1 MKRIF
6 NLNQLGYNLSLTE
19 FSFLTFLKIIFVIL
33 FILLNLG
40 LLYSEYL
47 DNKNKEKSEYLKCG
61 ASGDTKIILNLLI
74 LAAGSYSAYITIINE
89 SIDNNILDEYK
100 KKKFSKS

>member
-40 LLYSEYL
+40 LLYS
-47 DNKNKEKSEYLKCG
+47 
-61 ASGDTKIILNLLI
+61 
-74 LAAGSYSAYITIINE
+74 
-89 SIDNNILDEYK
+89 
-100 KKKFSKS
+100 